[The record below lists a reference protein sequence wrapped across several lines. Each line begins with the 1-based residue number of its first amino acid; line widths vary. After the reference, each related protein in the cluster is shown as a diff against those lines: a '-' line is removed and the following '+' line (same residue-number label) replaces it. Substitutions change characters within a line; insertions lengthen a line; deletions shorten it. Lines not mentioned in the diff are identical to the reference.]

1 MRIKYNC
8 SFSLDIRSDSRF
20 FFPGLIAEF
29 SLTVCQQT
37 WKIQS
42 QNLDSKWALLSY
54 ANLKMSGITTLSENQ
69 VDDN

>member
-1 MRIKYNC
+1 MCFKYNC
-8 SFSLDIRSDSRF
+8 NFSLYIENDSWL

-29 SLTVCQQT
+29 SLTACQQT

-42 QNLDSKWALLSY
+42 QNLDSKWALLSS
-54 ANLKMSGITTLSENQ
+54 ANFNMSGITTLSENQ